1 MEAVVLPLTVLP
13 GFWYPLVECVRRH
26 RSAGAWEGGG
36 ERDQKKRREKHGL
49 LVVDVLW
56 QSGRVVVWC
65 GKVGEEEEKEEEK
78 EGEESL
84 GGFIDCLKQVTEG
97 RSCCRYAVVK

>member
-26 RSAGAWEGGG
+26 RSGGAWEGGG

-84 GGFIDCLKQVTEG
+84 GGFIDCL
-97 RSCCRYAVVK
+97 